1 MRTEMAYELS
11 LAVAL
16 ATGAMANYCYANAWY
31 ASEALA
37 EWPDLLLVEGW
48 IILEQATQVTLIEH
62 CWLERGNPSLIMD
75 PSMVLL
81 VPRSLFHQVHY
92 FAGVRRTRAEMQ
104 TVACS
109 DLPLVRSSGS
119 YGPDGLEHADYC
131 AAYDA
136 AHILATQLAC
146 AYLPAKAVV
155 IQPAAF
161 PETAETH
168 SDLVVRVISSQT
180 FLRTPP

>member
-1 MRTEMAYELS
+1 MSTEMAYELS

-16 ATGAMANYCYANAWY
+16 ATGVMAHYCYANAWH

-37 EWPDLLLVEGW
+37 EWSDLLLVEGW
-48 IILEQATQVTLIEH
+48 VVLEQTTQVTLIEH
-62 CWLERGNPSLIMD
+62 CWLEHGNPGRIID

-81 VPRSLFHQVHY
+81 VPRSLLHQVHY

-104 TVACS
+104 TVACG

-119 YGPDGLEHADYC
+119 YGPDGLEQVDYC
-131 AAYDA
+131 TAYAA
-136 AHILATQLAC
+136 AHSQATQLAC
-146 AYLPAKAVV
+146 ASSPAKTVV

-161 PETAETH
+161 PETTEAR
-168 SDLVVRVISSQT
+168 SDLVVRVTSSQT
-180 FLRTPP
+180 LLRTPP